1 MEQDLRS
8 AIERIRAVIAEDG
21 PSTLRKVLEDWHP
34 ADIAEVLEHLE
45 PREQEVVLEAFDDEV
60 AASVILEL
68 PYEDQARLLSVLSPA
83 RAASVL
89 DHMPSDDIAD
99 LLGDIE
105 EEQAQS
111 ILRLLARDDAVDV
124 RRLLAY
130 QDDTAGGIMTTEL
143 IALRED
149 LTVEEAIEHLRR
161 IAPDAETIYY
171 VYVVDAEDTLVGV
184 LSLRDL
190 IIAPPSAAIGEIMST
205 KVIAVQ
211 AEDDQEEV
219 ARVVARYDLLA
230 VPVVNHQGRLMGIV
244 TVDDVIDVIEEEA
257 TEDIHRMMAASTEE
271 AEDTV
276 WSKVR
281 KRLPWLVLLLIGNV
295 LSASV
300 LRHYSMAIESLVALA
315 YFVPILM
322 DQSGNVGVQSL
333 TVVVRGLATG
343 EVQARDVW
351 RIISRELRVGLLL
364 GLFTGSLVA
373 GVALVWQGEPLLG
386 LVIGLAMVSGLT
398 TAALMGTVVPLV
410 FNRLGIDPAVASGP
424 FITTA
429 ADVTGLLIYFG
440 LASILLGHLLA

>member
-1 MEQDLRS
+1 LEQDLRS